1 MKQVKYF
8 YVSALIEAEHELRE
22 FLLRKHSMHS
32 QRDLMHALILHQ
44 RNVAFMLNSV
54 AEIIVCRQFISHV
67 MTVSSLMHEM
77 IYESSIEGL
86 IKLI

>member
-1 MKQVKYF
+1 
-8 YVSALIEAEHELRE
+8 
-22 FLLRKHSMHS
+22 MHS
-32 QRDLMHALILHQ
+32 QCDLMHALILHQ

-67 MTVSSLMHEM
+67 MTVLSLTHEM
-77 IYESSIEGL
+77 IYESLIEDL